1 MGNMVFGS
9 RVKQLRRGSQ
19 LTMDEFA
26 KKLGVTK
33 SRVNMWE
40 NKGVVPRHD
49 MLSKIA
55 NYFSVSIDYLLGH
68 EATDDGWAE
77 DPKREYLQR
86 GLKQM
91 DSKDLAKAEI
101 LLKAMFEDIFNDDE
115 EHNGI

>member
-1 MGNMVFGS
+1 MKLKGTQTEKNLMQAFAGE
-9 RVKQLRRGSQ
+9 SQ
-19 LTMDEFA
+19 ARNKYDYFASIA
-26 KKLGVTK
+26 KKEGYVQ
-33 SRVNMWE
+33 
-40 NKGVVPRHD
+40 
-49 MLSKIA
+49 IA

-77 DPKREYLQR
+77 DPKLEYLQR